1 MSIERMITIHA
12 KEEISGRRN
21 GGGSNV
27 RRRLPS
33 NIARVRR
40 RETTCSKLN
49 GAEPEITRR
58 GVIPIENNVSI
69 RGGRVEDGRRI
80 GDRRREEHG
89 PETAASVWIQDRL
102 KRYDR
107 VL

>member
-1 MSIERMITIHA
+1 MSIESMITIHA
-12 KEEISGRRN
+12 KEKISGGRN
-21 GGGSNV
+21 GDGSNV
-27 RRRLPS
+27 RRGLS
-33 NIARVRR
+33 SKVARVRR
-40 RETTCSKLN
+40 RKGSRAKLN

-107 VL
+107 FL